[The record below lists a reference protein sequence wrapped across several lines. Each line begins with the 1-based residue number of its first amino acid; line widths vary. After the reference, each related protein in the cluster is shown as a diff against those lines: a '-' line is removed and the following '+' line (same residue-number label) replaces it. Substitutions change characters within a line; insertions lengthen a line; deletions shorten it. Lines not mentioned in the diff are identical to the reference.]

1 MTVPARAV
9 VLTGLT
15 LALAYA
21 IVLIGAYG
29 SGHFLY
35 DAQGQP
41 IANDFINVW
50 AAGRLA
56 VEGHAADAYDWVI
69 HKAMEVR
76 GAGHTF
82 DNYYGWHYPPP
93 FLFAAFVLALLPF
106 TTAAIVWVAV
116 TLPVY
121 LAALASILG
130 WRAGLAVALGFPA
143 TLWNI
148 VAGQNGFLTAG
159 LMGGALALLT
169 RHPVA
174 AGVCIGLLSYKPHFA
189 LLFPVALAAARQ
201 WTAFIAAGV
210 VAVVVALASWIVFG
224 TETWAMFLASTPR
237 MTTAVLGEGLAE
249 FGRLQSLY
257 GLIRSLGF
265 GAAAAAAGQAIL
277 AIVLAGGIWTLWRSR
292 AAYELKAAGLAA
304 AAVLVTPYLYIYDLC
319 VLGVAV
325 AFLLRL
331 SPRAVPVREC
341 VLLAIAVLL
350 LLAYPYLKMQVG
362 FAAAAIVLGLL
373 LCRVWTAHRA

>member
-1 MTVPARAV
+1 
-9 VLTGLT
+9 
-15 LALAYA
+15 
-21 IVLIGAYG
+21 
-29 SGHFLY
+29 
-35 DAQGQP
+35 
-41 IANDFINVW
+41 
-50 AAGRLA
+50 
-56 VEGHAADAYDWVI
+56 
-69 HKAMEVR
+69 
-76 GAGHTF
+76 
-82 DNYYGWHYPPP
+82 
-93 FLFAAFVLALLPF
+93 
-106 TTAAIVWVAV
+106 
-116 TLPVY
+116 
-121 LAALASILG
+121 
-130 WRAGLAVALGFPA
+130 
-143 TLWNI
+143 
-148 VAGQNGFLTAG
+148 
-159 LMGGALALLT
+159 
-169 RHPVA
+169 
-174 AGVCIGLLSYKPHFA
+174 
-189 LLFPVALAAARQ
+189 
-201 WTAFIAAGV
+201 
-210 VAVVVALASWIVFG
+210 
-224 TETWAMFLASTPR
+224 TPR